1 MGQEGGRDRPET
13 REEQTMVG
21 REDTFRSRAVAGP
34 ALSSGSEHPSRFVSS
49 ASSRRGDGVTDDDL
63 FFQRLVESGPQTIVV
78 LDRQA
83 SITYASQG
91 VLPVLGYRPAELVGR
106 SALKLVHPEDARV
119 ATVVSRFDQLVELPD
134 LVSWSVYRVRHKC
147 GTWRRIESLVKNCLD
162 DPAIGGIVVSS
173 RRVARQKHLQQR
185 VRRYRQMLR
194 DLTCELT
201 LSEEHQRQC
210 IAADLH
216 DDLAQ
221 SLTLAKMKVD
231 ALRSAEPGDVAASLD
246 AVSQLIGQ
254 AARTTRGL
262 ASSLSPPVPAD
273 QDLVAALLWLA
284 EQMARDYGLIVQT
297 KDDGRDKPLD
307 GECRIVLFRAVREL
321 LVNIAKHAGVHR
333 ATVTLGRTGNGVRI
347 TVTDDGNGFDVTQ
360 ARSCPTSAGGFGLAD
375 LGRRLECLG
384 GSLEVQSV
392 PDEGTRVT
400 LVAPLANGEPSPA
413 SSRQEDCR

>member
-1 MGQEGGRDRPET
+1 
-13 REEQTMVG
+13 MVR
-21 REDTFRSRAVAGP
+21 REDTFRSRAVPGHE
-34 ALSSGSEHPSRFVSS
+34 LSSARERPSRFSPS
-49 ASSRRGDGVTDDDL
+49 ASSRRGDGVADDDL
-63 FFQRLVESGPQTIVV
+63 FFQRLVEGGPQTIVV

-83 SITYASQG
+83 TITYASHG
-91 VLPVLGYRPAELVGR
+91 VLPVLGYRPEELAGR
-106 SALKLVHPEDARV
+106 NALELVHPEDARV
-119 ATVVSRFDQLVELPD
+119 ATVVSRFDQLVESPG

-162 DPAIGGIVVSS
+162 DPAIGGVVVSS
-173 RRVARQKHLQQR
+173 RRVARQEPLHQR
-185 VRRYRQMLR
+185 VLRYRQMLR

-231 ALRSAEPGDVAASLD
+231 ELRSDEPGDVAASLD

-262 ASSLSPPVPAD
+262 ASSLSPPVLVG
-273 QDLVAALLWLA
+273 QDLAAALGWLA
-284 EQMARDYGLIVQT
+284 EQMTSDYGLIVRT
-297 KDDGRDKPLD
+297 EDDGRDKTLD

-321 LVNIAKHAGVHR
+321 LVNIARHSGVKHATVAL
-333 ATVTLGRTGNGVRI
+333 ATTDKAVRI
-347 TVTDDGNGFDVTQ
+347 TVSDKGNGFDVAQTP
-360 ARSCPTSAGGFGLAD
+360 SCPTSAGGFGLAD

-384 GSLEVQSV
+384 GSLEVRST
-392 PDEGTRVT
+392 PGEGTQAT
-400 LVAPLANGEPSPA
+400 LVAPLGN
-413 SSRQEDCR
+413 SSE